1 VARALDGGGPDYGAD
16 GVAGQPRL
24 GIFKRQRSS
33 AVPPAAAPSAAVP
46 AATAP
51 EAATAD
57 GPAPDGAAPGAAAP
71 GATEH
76 TAQARTPAAPDG
88 ASPAAPAPAAPPPA
102 PAAATAAPAAARGSL
117 AQASLP
123 RGRPAARPRGGAHR
137 APGRRSGSRGPAGW
151 ASAPAGADGPARPVT
166 PATAPTATP
175 VIITGPDGESRPPDP
190 GPRATATRPG
200 PSISA
205 LAAAR
210 IAATESMSRAEP
222 AGASPAGPAD
232 FDARVVKETF
242 ACLAANAPLAM
253 EHFYSHLFISSP
265 ETRAMFPMEMG
276 QMRERLFAALSRLV
290 HILDRPAESAAYL
303 AQLGRDHRKYG
314 VKDKHFEA
322 FFAALLETTA
332 LFAGADWSPETETAW
347 RGALEYAA
355 RTMRSA
361 AAADARDHPAWWVGE
376 IVDHDRRTESV
387 AVLTIRTDKP
397 LPYRAGQYVP
407 VQVPRWP
414 RVWRPYSIANAPRAD
429 GLIHLHVRAVP
440 GGMVSPDLVRHSTVG
455 DTVLLGPA
463 SGEMTAP
470 PPGSDGD
477 LRCIAGGTGLAPIKA
492 IVETAVGSRRG
503 DRPRRITL
511 FVGARRLAEV
521 YDLSD
526 LAAMQSA
533 YPGLQVILVL
543 SDELP
548 RAGSPVLPAA
558 GLAAV
563 AGPLPEAV
571 LEHGPPDVTRTY
583 VCGPAAMV
591 ARTVEVLTDQVP
603 AGHLHYDPPPA
614 GPPPA
619 AWGSEPASAGEPDD
633 FRRSPLFAKFA
644 GPGFAPEQA
653 ARL

>member
-1 VARALDGGGPDYGAD
+1 VTA
-16 GVAGQPRL
+16 
-24 GIFKRQRSS
+24 
-33 AVPPAAAPSAAVP
+33 PPA
-46 AATAP
+46 
-51 EAATAD
+51 
-57 GPAPDGAAPGAAAP
+57 
-71 GATEH
+71 
-76 TAQARTPAAPDG
+76 
-88 ASPAAPAPAAPPPA
+88 
-102 PAAATAAPAAARGSL
+102 
-117 AQASLP
+117 
-123 RGRPAARPRGGAHR
+123 
-137 APGRRSGSRGPAGW
+137 
-151 ASAPAGADGPARPVT
+151 VT
-166 PATAPTATP
+166 I
-175 VIITGPDGESRPPDP
+175 VITGPDGELAPPSS
-190 GPRATATRPG
+190 GPAAGTCPG
-200 PSISA
+200 PSISG

-210 IAATESMSRAEP
+210 IAATESMADVQSARAGSR
-222 AGASPAGPAD
+222 GPAD
-232 FDARVVKETF
+232 FDARLVQETF

-265 ETRAMFPMEMG
+265 ETRAMFPMEMS
-276 QMRERLFAALSRLV
+276 QMREGLFAALSRLV

-314 VKDKHFEA
+314 VKDQHFEA

-332 LFAGADWSPETETAW
+332 LFAGVDWSPETETAW
-347 RGALEYAA
+347 LGALEYAA

-361 AAADARDHPAWWVGE
+361 AAADAKNNPAWWVGE
-376 IVDHDRRTESV
+376 IVEHDRRTESV

-397 LPYRAGQYVP
+397 LPYLAGQYVP

-429 GLIHLHVRAVP
+429 GLIQLHVRAVP
-440 GGMVSPDLVRHSTVG
+440 GGMVSADLVRHSTIG

-463 SGEMTAP
+463 SGEMTEP

-492 IVETAVGSRRG
+492 IVEAAAGSRRG
-503 DRPRRITL
+503 GRPRRITL

-521 YDLSD
+521 YDLAD

-533 YPGLQVILVL
+533 YPALQVILVL
-543 SDELP
+543 SDELA
-548 RAGSPVLPAA
+548 RAGSLQLSEQQAAA
-558 GLAAV
+558 GLTAV
-563 AGPLPEAV
+563 AGQLPAAV
-571 LEHGPPDVTRTY
+571 LEHGPPDVTQTY

-591 ARTVEVLTDQVP
+591 ARTVEALTDQVP
-603 AGHLHYDPPPA
+603 AGHLLYDPVPA
-614 GPPPA
+614 GPAPG

>member
-1 VARALDGGGPDYGAD
+1 MAIALDGGVPDYGAD
-16 GVAGQPRL
+16 AVAGQPRL

-33 AVPPAAAPSAAVP
+33 AAPPAAAPSAAGP

-51 EAATAD
+51 EATTPD
-57 GPAPDGAAPGAAAP
+57 STAPDGPTPDSTAP
-71 GATEH
+71 GATAH
-76 TAQARTPAAPDG
+76 TAEARTPAAPAG
-88 ASPAAPAPAAPPPA
+88 PPPA
-102 PAAATAAPAAARGSL
+102 PLAAAAAPAAARGAL
-117 AQASLP
+117 APASLP
-123 RGRPAARPRGGAHR
+123 PGRPAARPRGGAHR
-137 APGRRSGSRGPAGW
+137 APGRRSGRRGPAGW
-151 ASAPAGADGPARPVT
+151 ASAPPGADGPARPVT
-166 PATAPTATP
+166 PATAPPATA
-175 VIITGPDGESRPPDP
+175 VIITGPDGEPRPPAPAPDPDP
-190 GPRATATRPG
+190 GPEPRATGTRPG
-200 PSISA
+200 PSISG

-265 ETRAMFPMEMG
+265 ETRAMFPMEMS
-276 QMRERLFAALSRLV
+276 QMREGLFAALSRLV

-332 LFAGADWSPETETAW
+332 LFAGADWSAETETAW
-347 RGALEYAA
+347 LGALEYAA

-397 LPYRAGQYVP
+397 LPYQAGQYVP

-463 SGEMTAP
+463 SGGMTAP

-521 YDLSD
+521 YDLTD
-526 LAAMQSA
+526 LAAMQSS

-558 GLAAV
+558 GLTAV

-591 ARTVEVLTDQVP
+591 TRTVEVLTDQVP

>member
-1 VARALDGGGPDYGAD
+1 VAIALDGGVPDYGAD

-33 AVPPAAAPSAAVP
+33 AVPPAAAPSAAAP

-51 EAATAD
+51 EAAAPD
-57 GPAPDGAAPGAAAP
+57 GPAPDGTAPGATAP

-76 TAQARTPAAPDG
+76 TAEARTPAAPDG
-88 ASPAAPAPAAPPPA
+88 ASAAAPAPPA
-102 PAAATAAPAAARGSL
+102 PVAAAAAPAAARGAL
-117 AQASLP
+117 APASLP
-123 RGRPAARPRGGAHR
+123 PGRPAARPRGGAHR

-151 ASAPAGADGPARPVT
+151 ASAPPGADGPARPVT
-166 PATAPTATP
+166 PATAPPATP
-175 VIITGPDGESRPPDP
+175 VIITGPDGEPRPPDP
-190 GPRATATRPG
+190 DPGPEPRAAGTRPV
-200 PSISA
+200 PSISG

-242 ACLAANAPLAM
+242 ARLAANAPLAM

-276 QMRERLFAALSRLV
+276 QMREGLFAALSRLV

-347 RGALEYAA
+347 LGALEYAA

-376 IVDHDRRTESV
+376 IVEHDRRAESV

-521 YDLSD
+521 YDLAD

-533 YPGLQVILVL
+533 YPGLQVVLVL
-543 SDELP
+543 SDEMP

-558 GLAAV
+558 GLTAV

>member
-1 VARALDGGGPDYGAD
+1 
-16 GVAGQPRL
+16 
-24 GIFKRQRSS
+24 
-33 AVPPAAAPSAAVP
+33 
-46 AATAP
+46 
-51 EAATAD
+51 
-57 GPAPDGAAPGAAAP
+57 
-71 GATEH
+71 
-76 TAQARTPAAPDG
+76 
-88 ASPAAPAPAAPPPA
+88 
-102 PAAATAAPAAARGSL
+102 
-117 AQASLP
+117 
-123 RGRPAARPRGGAHR
+123 
-137 APGRRSGSRGPAGW
+137 
-151 ASAPAGADGPARPVT
+151 VT
-166 PATAPTATP
+166 PATAPPAP
-175 VIITGPDGESRPPDP
+175 AIITAGPAGEP
-190 GPRATATRPG
+190 GPLDARPDTRAAAADGPG
-200 PSISA
+200 SSVSA

-210 IAATESMSRAEP
+210 IAATRRLTGSEP
-222 AGASPAGPAD
+222 VAAGRPGSAGPAD
-232 FDARVVKETF
+232 FDVRVVQETF

-265 ETRAMFPMEMG
+265 ETRAMFPMEMSH
-276 QMRERLFAALSRLV
+276 MREGLFAALSRLV
-290 HILDRPAESAAYL
+290 RILDRPAESAAYL

-332 LFAGADWSPETETAW
+332 LFAGAGWSPATETAW
-347 RGALEYAA
+347 LGALEYAA

-376 IVDHDRRTESV
+376 IVDHDRRTDSV
-387 AVLTIRTDKP
+387 AVLTIRPDQP

-440 GGMVSPDLVRHSTVG
+440 GGLVSADLVRHATVG

-463 SGEMTAP
+463 AGEMTAP
-470 PPGSDGD
+470 PPGSAGD

-511 FVGARRLAEV
+511 FVGARRLDEV
-521 YDLSD
+521 YDLAD
-526 LAAMQSA
+526 LTAMQA
-533 YPGLQVILVL
+533 AHPGLQVILVL
-543 SDELP
+543 SDEPARPGGAPLLSEQQ
-548 RAGSPVLPAA
+548 AAA
-558 GLAAV
+558 GLTAV
-563 AGPLPEAV
+563 AGLLPGAV
-571 LEHGPPDVTRTY
+571 LEHGRPGVTRTY

-591 ARTVEVLTDQVP
+591 ARTAELLADQVP
-603 AGHLHYDPPPA
+603 AGHLWHDPLPADPPPA
-614 GPPPA
+614 APA
-619 AWGSEPASAGEPDD
+619 SEPASAGEPDD